1 MHGFS
6 FTALL
11 SRCTFALMVGVV
23 CTRSAT
29 GAVDDAELAK
39 FWTPDALHVPYRAIV
54 TDGRRDHELL
64 PLIVFLHG
72 DWQDGTDNESQLA
85 GYGNGSLELVD
96 AARDGHVP
104 LVYIAPQTT
113 DAYWPPDRV
122 MAVVRDA
129 IAGIQGLLA
138 GQALDLREV
147 PLDMSG
153 VSAFHQQVYAI
164 ARAIPPGQTRT
175 YGEVAE
181 QLGGKGL
188 SRAVGQALGL
198 NPFAPVVPCH
208 RVLAAGDKPGGF
220 SAGGGALTKMR
231 MLQIEG
237 ACQGGTRSLFG
248 SAD

>member
-1 MHGFS
+1 MSPNASLNADAHEAVWGHALFD
-6 FTALL
+6 TALGPCGIAWGPGGIAAVQL
-11 SRCTFALMVGVV
+11 PEADAP
-23 CTRSAT
+23 AT
-29 GAVDDAELAK
+29 QARLLRGLGRGTYPQVLPPAVPPAE
-39 FWTPDALHVPYRAIV
+39 
-54 TDGRRDHELL
+54 
-64 PLIVFLHG
+64 
-72 DWQDGTDNESQLA
+72 
-85 GYGNGSLELVD
+85 
-96 AARDGHVP
+96 
-104 LVYIAPQTT
+104 
-113 DAYWPPDRV
+113 
-122 MAVVRDA
+122 VRHA

-153 VSAFHQQVYAI
+153 VSVFHQRVYAL

-181 QLGGKGL
+181 QLGSKGL

-231 MLQIEG
+231 MLEIEG
-237 ACQGGTRSLFG
+237 ACLGGTRSLFG